1 MPYDHDS
8 ASPPRPTTAGH
19 TRPRDDKLWVS
30 AGVAEAYKH
39 NAAYLDQQANEIR
52 NGIHRTRLAADGDD
66 YIEAVRRW
74 DAREGDAFFKIA
86 GHPDAHPRTT
96 NLIWH
101 YNHETDRAAVSLST
115 EDPLAIEW
123 SPPPASNSLTV

>member
-1 MPYDHDS
+1 MDATRLPARPRATPAPATTS
-8 ASPPRPTTAGH
+8 SGSALASPR
-19 TRPRDDKLWVS
+19 R
-30 AGVAEAYKH
+30 YKH
-39 NAAYLDQQANEIR
+39 NVAFLDQQANEVR

-101 YNHETDRAAVSLST
+101 YNHETDRAAVSLSS